1 MPDSLASRNI
11 RDLKDLPH
19 GTEVFVDTN
28 IFHYHF
34 ERRSDTCTAFLLRV
48 AQREITAYV
57 NVQILSDLL
66 HKLMLAEA
74 VNRHYVNDDDAG
86 QLKRYLGN
94 CRTNA
99 QGPRLEDYQT
109 QFENILKIGLRV
121 LPMNENLLKDTI
133 RERKKYYLMV
143 GDSLHLGTM
152 NRRRVKNREVP
163 LQHIVTHDK
172 DFMFVPD
179 LTIWKPFDIVLRAQA
194 STPPSLP
201 ASTLA
206 LAPVYRNRNAHP

>member
-11 RDLKDLPH
+11 RDLKDLPR

-34 ERRSDTCTAFLLRV
+34 EGRSKTCSTFLVRII
-48 AQREITAYV
+48 QREVTAYV
-57 NVQILSDLL
+57 NFQILSDLL

-74 VNRHYVNDDDAG
+74 VRKHCVDDDDAG
-86 QLKRYLGN
+86 QLKRYLSN

-99 QGPRLEDYQT
+99 QRARLQDYQT
-109 QFENILKIGLRV
+109 QFESILDIGLRL
-121 LPMNENLLKDTI
+121 LPMNENLLKDTK
-133 RERKKYYLMV
+133 RERNKYYLMV

-152 NRRRVKNREVP
+152 NRRRVKNREVS

-172 DFMFVPD
+172 DFIFVPD
-179 LTIWKPFDIVLRAQA
+179 LTIWKPFDIVPRTQA
-194 STPPSLP
+194 SLPLSLP
-201 ASTLA
+201 TSALA
-206 LAPVYRNRNAHP
+206 LAPGNRSRNAHT